1 MLNKPKFMTPSINND
16 SCVVD
21 VNADK
26 ITFSCIVDGDEP
38 IYAWRIK
45 IYKLSDNSLIL
56 DTGKK
61 DLTTPF
67 FPIDEKNRNVVFS
80 IDLNSQS
87 LEGVQSLTTEER
99 NALTADNCYTDLI
112 VYDTVEQKWYR
123 CICNNSSSVS
133 WEIAFKNDNSE
144 YYWTIDFWNMIDKD
158 AEGATV
164 SGLATCIYD
173 SSAHDGGNVLR
184 IHITNEYSDVIAS
197 SIKVQEK
204 GKSGWIEFQDLS
216 NPKFIGGWLC
226 SSTFNDGKQYDYCYK
241 KSSPYPTSHSCEE
254 VFFANSAPAIS
265 GIKYG
270 TDKSSISETLTDGA
284 ILPSNQYYFK
294 AEYSQAENVRL
305 KKYGWRLTDTDSGV
319 ILFDTISK
327 KQVYGL
333 AENIIFSYDGF
344 LNNGNYAIE
353 VYVETQNGDSLLT
366 PPINFSVSYKTT
378 FLSSDFVVD
387 ALDNEPGIMAN
398 WSKTNAFKGHSTG
411 EIKYEQDYPIKGN
424 TSVKMENDSAIYFD
438 YNANSDLEIPDDAWV
453 TLSTQLLDSSDRT
466 IFEMEGSTIAGET
479 LLRRLSFKNGKFVYR
494 ASITD
499 LNGDIYP
506 IDKEYTPTNTP
517 GRYVWFIFTMSPYL
531 GTDGNETVFRV
542 TERTAKN
549 ELAHKPSSNLTP
561 SETLV
566 PSFGGWNT
574 NDSGGG
580 S

>member
-1 MLNKPKFMTPSINND
+1 M
-16 SCVVD
+16 
-21 VNADK
+21 
-26 ITFSCIVDGDEP
+26 
-38 IYAWRIK
+38 
-45 IYKLSDNSLIL
+45 
-56 DTGKK
+56 
-61 DLTTPF
+61 
-67 FPIDEKNRNVVFS
+67 
-80 IDLNSQS
+80 
-87 LEGVQSLTTEER
+87 
-99 NALTADNCYTDLI
+99 
-112 VYDTVEQKWYR
+112 
-123 CICNNSSSVS
+123 
-133 WEIAFKNDNSE
+133 
-144 YYWTIDFWNMIDKD
+144 
-158 AEGATV
+158 
-164 SGLATCIYD
+164 
-173 SSAHDGGNVLR
+173 
-184 IHITNEYSDVIAS
+184 
-197 SIKVQEK
+197 
-204 GKSGWIEFQDLS
+204 
-216 NPKFIGGWLC
+216 
-226 SSTFNDGKQYDYCYK
+226 
-241 KSSPYPTSHSCEE
+241 
-254 VFFANSAPAIS
+254 
-265 GIKYG
+265 
-270 TDKSSISETLTDGA
+270 
-284 ILPSNQYYFK
+284 PSNQYYFK
-294 AEYSQAENVRL
+294 AEYSQAENIRL

-366 PPINFSVSYKTT
+366 SPINFSVSYKTT

-387 ALDNEPGIMAN
+387 SLDNEPGIMAN

-466 IFEMEGSTIAGET
+466 IFEMEGATTEGKT

-531 GTDGNETVFRV
+531 ENDDRETVFRV

-549 ELAHKPSSNLTP
+549 ELARKPSGNLAP

>member
-80 IDLNSQS
+80 VDLNNQS
-87 LEGVQSLTTEER
+87 LEGVQSLTTVER
-99 NALTADNCYTDLI
+99 NAFNINNCYTGLI
-112 VYDTVEQKWYR
+112 VYDTDEKKWYR
-123 CICNNSSSVS
+123 CIRNDSSSVS

-144 YYWTIDFWNMIDKD
+144 YYWTIDFWNATDKD
-158 AEGATV
+158 IIKNYSITSTKCV
-164 SGLATCIYD
+164 YD
-173 SSAHDGGNVLR
+173 DTLYGYKGYYVK
-184 IHITNEYSDVIAS
+184 ISDNREVIIPS
-197 SIKVQEK
+197 SIK
-204 GKSGWIEFQDLS
+204 I
-216 NPKFIGGWLC
+216 
-226 SSTFNDGKQYDYCYK
+226 K
-241 KSSPYPTSHSCEE
+241 KSDASTWKEFANLGNPRLINGALVSESGLDANNTYECKFSAYVPTVNSCEE
-254 VFFANSAPAIS
+254 VFFANSAPVIS
-265 GIKYG
+265 SIKYG
-270 TDKSSISETLTDGA
+270 TDKSSISETLTKGA
-284 ILPSNQYYFK
+284 TLPSNQYYFK

-319 ILFDTISK
+319 ILYDTISK

-353 VYVETQNGDSLLT
+353 VFVETQNGDSLLT

-453 TLSTQLLDSSDRT
+453 TLSTQLLDSSNCT
-466 IFEMEGSTIAGET
+466 IFDMGGKNSKGEI
-479 LLRRLSFKNGKFVYR
+479 LRRRLSFLNGKF
-494 ASITD
+494 
-499 LNGDIYP
+499 IYYVVT
-506 IDKEYTPTNTP
+506 INSGNVDTIKKTYTPTNTP

-531 GTDGNETVFRV
+531 GTDGSETVFRV
-542 TERTAKN
+542 TERTAKS
-549 ELAHKPSSNLTP
+549 ELALKPSGNLAP
-561 SETLV
+561 SETLI
-566 PSFGGWNT
+566 PSFGGWYT

>member
-80 IDLNSQS
+80 VDLNNQS
-87 LEGVQSLTTEER
+87 LEGVQSLTTVER
-99 NALTADNCYTDLI
+99 NAFNINNCYTGLI
-112 VYDTVEQKWYR
+112 VYDTDEKKWYR
-123 CICNNSSSVS
+123 CIRNDSSSVS

-144 YYWTIDFWNMIDKD
+144 YYWTIDFWNATDKD
-158 AEGATV
+158 IIKNYSITSTKCV
-164 SGLATCIYD
+164 YD
-173 SSAHDGGNVLR
+173 DTLYGYKGYY
-184 IHITNEYSDVIAS
+184 IKISDNREVIIPS
-197 SIKVQEK
+197 SIKIK
-204 GKSGWIEFQDLS
+204 KSD
-216 NPKFIGGWLC
+216 
-226 SSTFNDGKQYDYCYK
+226 SSTWTEFASLNNPRLINGALVSD
-241 KSSPYPTSHSCEE
+241 SSLDVNNTYECKFSAYVPTVNSCEE
-254 VFFANSAPAIS
+254 VFFANSSPAIY

-270 TDKSSISETLTDGA
+270 TDKSSISETLTGGA

-319 ILFDTISK
+319 ILYDTISK

-353 VYVETQNGDSLLT
+353 VFVETQNGDSLLT

-453 TLSTQLLDSSDRT
+453 TLSTQLLDSSNCT
-466 IFEMEGSTIAGET
+466 IFDMGGKNSKGEI
-479 LLRRLSFKNGKFVYR
+479 LRRRLSFLNGKF
-494 ASITD
+494 
-499 LNGDIYP
+499 IYYVVT
-506 IDKEYTPTNTP
+506 INSGNVDTIKKTYTPTNTP

-531 GTDGNETVFRV
+531 GTDGSETVFRV
-542 TERTAKN
+542 TERTAKS
-549 ELAHKPSSNLTP
+549 ELARKPSGDLAP

-566 PSFGGWNT
+566 PSFGGWYT

>member
-80 IDLNSQS
+80 VDLNSQS

-99 NALTADNCYTDLI
+99 NALTADNCYTGLI

-123 CICNNSSSVS
+123 CIRNNSSSVS

-173 SSAHDGGNVLR
+173 FSAHDGGNALR

-319 ILFDTISK
+319 VLYDTISK

-353 VYVETQNGDSLLT
+353 VYVETQNGDSLLN

-387 ALDNEPGIMAN
+387 SLDNEPGIMAN

-411 EIKYEQDYPIKGN
+411 EIKYEQNYPIKGN

-453 TLSTQLLDSSDRT
+453 TLSTQLLDSSNRT
-466 IFEMEGSTIAGET
+466 IFGMGGKNSKGEP
-479 LLRRLSFKNGKFVYR
+479 LLRKLSFLNGKF
-494 ASITD
+494 
-499 LNGDIYP
+499 IYYVTT
-506 IDKEYTPTNTP
+506 INSGNVNTIKKTYTPTNTP

-531 GTDGNETVFRV
+531 ENDDRETVFRV

-549 ELAHKPSSNLTP
+549 ELARKPSGNLAP

-574 NDSGGG
+574 NDSGGD

>member
-38 IYAWRIK
+38 IYAWQIK

-80 IDLNSQS
+80 VDLKSVKLPEMENAQN
-87 LEGVQSLTTEER
+87 LTTAER
-99 NALTADNCYTDLI
+99 NALAASSCYTGLI
-112 VYDTVEQKWYR
+112 VYDTDEKKYYR
-123 CICNNSSSVS
+123 CVRNNSSIS
-133 WEIAFKNDNSE
+133 WNILEPKFENKNLE
-144 YYWTIDFWNMIDKD
+144 YYWTIDFWNAVDKD
-158 AEGATV
+158 TKTVLNYGSATV
-164 SGLATCIYD
+164 YN
-173 SSAHDGGNVLR
+173 SSDFGSYVL
-184 IHITNEYSDVIAS
+184 HITDNYKDVIVS
-197 SIKVQEK
+197 SIEIKQANT
-204 GKSGWIEFQDLS
+204 SGWVKFGDLS
-216 NPKFIGGWLC
+216 NPKFVEGWLV
-226 SSTFNDGKQYDYCYK
+226 SDTLKVLQEYSYVYK
-241 KSSPYPTSHSCEE
+241 THVPTVNGCEE
-254 VFFANSAPAIS
+254 VFFANSTPVIS
-265 GIKYG
+265 SIKYG
-270 TDKSSISETLTDGA
+270 TDKSSISETLTKGA
-284 ILPSNQYYFK
+284 TLPSNQYYFK

-319 ILFDTISK
+319 ILYDTISK

-353 VYVETQNGDSLLT
+353 VFVETQNGDSLLT

-453 TLSTQLLDSSDRT
+453 TLSTQLLDSSNCT
-466 IFEMEGSTIAGET
+466 IFDMGGKNSKGEI
-479 LLRRLSFKNGKFVYR
+479 LRRRLSFLNGKF
-494 ASITD
+494 
-499 LNGDIYP
+499 IYYVVT
-506 IDKEYTPTNTP
+506 INSGNVDTIKKTYTPTNTP

-531 GTDGNETVFRV
+531 GTDGSETVFRV
-542 TERTAKN
+542 TERTAKS
-549 ELAHKPSSNLTP
+549 ELARKPSGDLAP

-566 PSFGGWNT
+566 PSFGGWYT